1 MSVLPDRDFCRYC
14 DRAIELRKSA
24 DQCFTYYI
32 PDFGNQLGLVK
43 HHLKMHNQKADP
55 FPSDSNRVKYNR
67 RYHRPKPL
75 PNWAYLSLVANALLM
90 LAVILLLKDYLSPID
105 FPISASTAQQSL
117 APETPSLPSGLGPRH
132 QLTYNQ
138 WMAIMKQEANAA
150 AQNQPEH
157 LTILAGDSLS
167 MWFPPD
173 LLPKDKT
180 WLNQGISGETTEGLL
195 QRLKLFERTQ
205 PETIFVMIGINDL
218 IRRSEDDSILSN
230 QRLILQRLRRNHPDA
245 QIVLQ
250 SILPHGGEATTWEGR
265 DRLLAIPNS
274 RIREIN
280 DKLAAIASEEGI
292 QYLDLYPLFS
302 NEQGNLRPELTTDG
316 LHLSR
321 QGYIVWQSALI
332 LFDRLKPAANS
343 LEEDAREVG
352 TR

>member
-1 MSVLPDRDFCRYC
+1 M
-14 DRAIELRKSA
+14 
-24 DQCFTYYI
+24 Q
-32 PDFGNQLGLVK
+32 
-43 HHLKMHNQKADP
+43 NQKADR

-67 RYHRPKPL
+67 RYHRSKTI
-75 PNWAYLSLVANALLM
+75 PNWAYLSLAANALLM

-117 APETPSLPSGLGPRH
+117 APETPTLPSGLGPRH

-157 LTILAGDSLS
+157 LIILAGDSLS

-180 WLNQGISGETTEGLL
+180 WLNQGISGETSEGLL
-195 QRLKLFERTQ
+195 KRLKLFERTQ
-205 PETIFVMIGINDL
+205 PETIFVLIGINDL
-218 IRRSEDDSILSN
+218 IRGYDDDKILSN
-230 QRLILQRLRRNHPDA
+230 QRLIIQRLQRNHPEA
-245 QIVLQ
+245 QIVVQ
-250 SILPHGGEATTWEGR
+250 SILPHGGEKTTWEGR
-265 DRLLAIPNS
+265 SRLLAIPNS
-274 RIREIN
+274 RIQAIN
-280 DKLAAIASEEGI
+280 EKLAAIASEEGV

-321 QGYIVWQSALI
+321 QGYLVWQSALM
-332 LFDRLKPAANS
+332 LFEQLKKGS
-343 LEEDAREVG
+343 IGEFYYE
-352 TR
+352 